1 VWKLKVNRQI
11 GGCVVFLF
19 QKKIAGEKKRIPA
32 AHSDLRSGDSFL
44 CFFICFLF
52 LFMYHFSFY
61 SIRSNAV
68 FLP

>member
-1 VWKLKVNRQI
+1 MCRIPVSEENRRR
-11 GGCVVFLF
+11 
-19 QKKIAGEKKRIPA
+19 KKRIPA